1 MNLDLRGSRGRT
13 PRHSTMGSL
22 PQRTVKEERPGQGVV
37 EGEEERMGKRISG
50 RGGASEDA
58 GVFGIRPL
66 RWPS

>member
-1 MNLDLRGSRGRT
+1 MKVQCWGEG
-13 PRHSTMGSL
+13 
-22 PQRTVKEERPGQGVV
+22 RTVKEERPGQGVV